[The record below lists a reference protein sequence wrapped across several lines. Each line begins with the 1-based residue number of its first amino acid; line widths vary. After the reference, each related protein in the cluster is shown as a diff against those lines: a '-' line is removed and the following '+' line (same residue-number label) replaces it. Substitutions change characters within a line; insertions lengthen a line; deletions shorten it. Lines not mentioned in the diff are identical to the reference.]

1 MKDEIYSGLKN
12 AVERGSS
19 LEEAMQT
26 FINAGYNPQEVR
38 EAGKMLSGGVSD
50 IVFQNQSSQS
60 QAKENNLLTP
70 LPTEDKG
77 QKSKKNKPIIILII
91 FVSLVLLS
99 AIGFLVY
106 VLLNRGP

>member
-26 FINAGYNPQEVR
+26 FINAGYNSSEVR

-50 IVFQNQSSQS
+50 IVFQNQSQQS
-60 QAKENNLLTP
+60 QTKENNLIP
-70 LPTEDKG
+70 PMPPPESSAGK
-77 QKSKKNKPIIILII
+77 KSKFIILAVIA
-91 FVSLVLLS
+91 VSLILLG

-106 VLLNRGP
+106 VLLTRK